1 MASAEEFH
9 LIITDTVTVD
19 RLGNFN
25 ECYSVT
31 VYIINI
37 ILPYYYYRTSTSTRI
52 HY

>member
-9 LIITDTVTVD
+9 LIITDNCTVD

-25 ECYSVT
+25 KCYSVT
-31 VYIINI
+31 MYIII
-37 ILPYYYYRTSTSTRI
+37 IIITVLVLASTRI